1 MFLNEVLRVL
11 NFVLDSLT
19 KIWPLLLVTVPIAV
33 VLREV
38 GVSTKI
44 KTILSKNIGLAILL
58 ATVLGAVSPLCSC
71 SVIPVIAGLLMAGVP
86 IAPVMAF
93 WLASP
98 SMDPEIFFLS
108 AASLG
113 WGLASARLITTF
125 LMSSGGGFITHLLV
139 RKWDMANDILKPAY
153 QSCAD
158 GECDEEKPEQTKQ
171 DRIKRILKLILQ
183 SSWFVLKFLLIAFI
197 LEALIIFYVP
207 EEVVLGIFT
216 NNNVLSTIIAT
227 FISVPLY
234 TTNLSALGIVAGLM
248 EKGLNA
254 GAGLAFLV
262 GGATTTIPAMS
273 AVFRLVKGKIFALY
287 LGITFV
293 FTILSGFLYDLIAT
307 IW

>member
-11 NFVLDSLT
+11 KFVLNSLAQ
-19 KIWPLLLVTVPIAV
+19 IWPLLLVTIPIAV

-38 GVSTKI
+38 GISTKI
-44 KTILSKNIGLAILL
+44 KTILSKNIGVAILL
-58 ATVLGAVSPLCSC
+58 ATVIGAVSPLCSC

-108 AASLG
+108 VASLG

-125 LMSSGGGFITHLLV
+125 LMSLSGGFITHLLV
-139 RKWDMANDILKPAY
+139 RKWGKSEEILKPAY
-153 QSCAD
+153 QSYTD
-158 GECDEEKPEQTKQ
+158 NGCDAESINQEKEN
-171 DRIKRILKLILQ
+171 RVKRIFKLSLQ
-183 SSWFVLKFLLIAFI
+183 STWFVLKFLLMAFT

-207 EEVVLGIFT
+207 EEVVLGIFSS
-216 NNNVLSTIIAT
+216 NNVLSTVIAS

-248 EKGLNA
+248 EKGLNS
-254 GAGLAFLV
+254 GAALAFLV

-293 FTILSGFLYDLIAT
+293 FTILSGFIYDLIAA
-307 IW
+307 IF